1 MQKRRKRTK
10 TKTTFEKLWEK
21 FIKLEKIYNQD
32 SVRVKTWKK
41 VAFSLSHTGLTH
53 ANCVIQMDKTT
64 LSLTFRSNFSMNR
77 KNEFLSY

>member
-41 VAFSLSHTGLTH
+41 VAFSVTYRPNACELCNTDGYNNT
-53 ANCVIQMDKTT
+53 IIDI
-64 LSLTFRSNFSMNR
+64 
-77 KNEFLSY
+77 